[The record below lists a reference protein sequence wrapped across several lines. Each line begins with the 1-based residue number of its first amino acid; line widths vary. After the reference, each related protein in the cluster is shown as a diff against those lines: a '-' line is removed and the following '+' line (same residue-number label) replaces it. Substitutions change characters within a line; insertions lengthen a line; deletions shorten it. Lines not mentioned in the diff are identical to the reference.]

1 MKRLLAWGGL
11 AAVLAAFSVLPWLV
25 LDNAPAIEPPAE
37 FHRADLAGI
46 KSLFQKHDPRR
57 QTPDVLQSIRLDEAE
72 LNRVLN
78 YAVKLPRVSGIAAE
92 LTPGLATL
100 NATLTVP
107 ANPFGRYLNVTAE
120 VAEAPDGI
128 QIQSLQLGSL
138 PLPGALAN
146 WIARR
151 FHHRLLQD
159 KTYAAMTDAF
169 SRVDFAEN
177 QATLD
182 YRWHPTLLTQL
193 ERKSVELLI
202 PPEDQAR
209 MLVYAEQLKTLL
221 KPYPHGSTVPLAQLV
236 SPLFEY
242 ALQAGGDA
250 RTENRAALTALA
262 AYLGGVSLPKLLQG
276 DSRSIYRA
284 PPVLLSLYGRRDLA
298 EHFTLSAALS
308 INGGS
313 RLANAI
319 GLLKEEED
327 AGKGSGFSFTDLA
340 ADRAGVRLG
349 ERATGDAAAHVRQQL
364 AAARTDADLLPD
376 VRDLPEFMPQAEFDR
391 RFGPVGS
398 ARYQRVIERIDTRLD
413 AHPLTQEEVK

>member
-1 MKRLLAWGGL
+1 MKRLLAWGAL
-11 AAVLAAFSVLPWLV
+11 LVVLAAFTVLPWLM
-25 LDNAPAIEPPAE
+25 LDNAPTIEPPAE
-37 FHRADLAGI
+37 FQRSDLAGI

-57 QTPDVLQSIRLDEAE
+57 QTPDVIQSIRLDEAE

-78 YAVKLPRVSGIAAE
+78 YAVELPRVSGIAAE

-100 NATLTVP
+100 NATLIVP
-107 ANPFGRYLNVTAE
+107 ANPFGRYLNLSAE
-120 VAEAPDGI
+120 VAEAPGGI

-138 PLPGALAN
+138 PLPGALAD
-146 WIARR
+146 WIARLCHR
-151 FHHRLLQD
+151 RLLKDQ
-159 KTYAAMTDAF
+159 TYAAMSDAF

-182 YRWHPTLLTQL
+182 YRWHPQLLTQL

-202 PPEDQAR
+202 APEDQAR
-209 MLVYAEQLKTLL
+209 MLVYAEHVKTLL
-221 KPYPHGSTVPLAQLV
+221 EPYPHGSTIPLVQLV
-236 SPLFEY
+236 SPLFEH

-250 RTENRAALTALA
+250 RIENRAALTAIA

-284 PPVLLSLYGRRDLA
+284 PPVLLSLHGRRDFA
-298 EHFTLSAALS
+298 EHFTISAALS
-308 INGGS
+308 INGS
-313 RLANAI
+313 SQLANAI
-319 GLLKEEED
+319 GLMKEEED

-349 ERATGDAAAHVRQQL
+349 ERATGDAAARIRQQL
-364 AAARTDADLLPD
+364 AAARTDADLMPD

-398 ARYQRVIERIDTRLD
+398 GRYQRVIERIDARLD
-413 AHPLTQEEVK
+413 AHPLTQ

>member
-1 MKRLLAWGGL
+1 
-11 AAVLAAFSVLPWLV
+11 
-25 LDNAPAIEPPAE
+25 
-37 FHRADLAGI
+37 
-46 KSLFQKHDPRR
+46 
-57 QTPDVLQSIRLDEAE
+57 
-72 LNRVLN
+72 
-78 YAVKLPRVSGIAAE
+78 
-92 LTPGLATL
+92 
-100 NATLTVP
+100 
-107 ANPFGRYLNVTAE
+107 FGRYLNVTAE

-151 FHHRLLQD
+151 FHHHLLQD
-159 KTYAAMTDAF
+159 KTYAAMADAF

-202 PPEDQAR
+202 AAEDQAR
-209 MLVYAEQLKTLL
+209 MLVYAERLKILL
-221 KPYPHGSTVPLAQLV
+221 KPYPRGSTVPLAQLV

-398 ARYQRVIERIDTRLD
+398 ARYQRIIERIDTRLD
-413 AHPLTQEEVK
+413 AHPLTQ

>member
-1 MKRLLAWGGL
+1 RLVAWTGL
-11 AAVLAAFSVLPWLV
+11 LVVLAALTVLPWLM
-25 LDNAPAIEPPAE
+25 LDNAPTIEPPAE
-37 FHRADLAGI
+37 FQRADLVGI

-57 QTPDVLQSIRLDEAE
+57 QTPDVIQSIRLDEAE

-78 YAVKLPRVSGIAAE
+78 YAVELPRVSGIAAE

-100 NATLTVP
+100 DATLSVP
-107 ANPFGRYLNVTAE
+107 PNPFGRYLNITAE
-120 VAEAPDGI
+120 VGEAPGGI
-128 QIQSLQLGSL
+128 EIQSLRLGSL
-138 PLPGALAN
+138 PLPGALAD
-146 WIARR
+146 WVARQ
-151 FHHRLLQD
+151 FHRQLLRD
-159 KTYAAMTDAF
+159 PTYAAMADAF

-182 YRWHPTLLTQL
+182 YRWHPKLLTQL

-202 PPEDQAR
+202 APEDQAR
-209 MLVYAEQLKTLL
+209 MLVYAEHLKTLL
-221 KPYPHGSTVPLAQLV
+221 KPYPHGSTVPLVQLAA
-236 SPLFEY
+236 PLFEH
-242 ALQAGGDA
+242 ALQSGGDA
-250 RTENRAALTALA
+250 GIENRAALTALA

-298 EHFTLSAALS
+298 EHFALSAALS

-327 AGKGSGFSFTDLA
+327 AKKGSGFSFTDLA

-349 ERATGDAAAHVRQQL
+349 ERATGDTAERVRQQL
-364 AAARTDADLLPD
+364 AAARSDADLMPD
-376 VRDLPEFMPQAEFDR
+376 IRDLPEFMPQTEFDR

-398 ARYQRVIERIDTRLD
+398 GRYQRVIERIDASLD
-413 AHPLTQEEVK
+413 AHPLTQ

>member
-1 MKRLLAWGGL
+1 MRRLVAWTGLLIIL
-11 AAVLAAFSVLPWLV
+11 AALIVLPWLM
-25 LDNAPAIEPPAE
+25 LDNAPTIEPPAE
-37 FHRADLAGI
+37 FQRADLVGI

-57 QTPDVLQSIRLDEAE
+57 QTPDVIQSIRLDEAE

-78 YAVKLPRVSGIAAE
+78 YAVELPRVSGIAAE

-100 NATLTVP
+100 DATLTVP
-107 ANPFGRYLNVTAE
+107 SNPFGRYLNITAE
-120 VAEAPDGI
+120 VAEAPGGI
-128 QIQSLQLGSL
+128 EIQSLRLGSL
-138 PLPGALAN
+138 PLPGALAD
-146 WIARR
+146 WVARL
-151 FHHRLLQD
+151 FHRQLLRD
-159 KTYAAMTDAF
+159 PTYAAMADAF

-182 YRWHPTLLTQL
+182 YRWHPKLLTQL

-202 PPEDQAR
+202 APEDQAR
-209 MLVYAEQLKTLL
+209 MLVYAEHLKTLL
-221 KPYPHGSTVPLAQLV
+221 KPYPHGSTVPLVQLAA
-236 SPLFEY
+236 PLFEH
-242 ALQAGGDA
+242 ALQSGVDP
-250 RTENRAALTALA
+250 RIENRAALTALA

-327 AGKGSGFSFTDLA
+327 AKKGSGFSFTDLA

-349 ERATGDAAAHVRQQL
+349 ERATGDAAERVRQQL
-364 AAARTDADLLPD
+364 AAARSDADLMPD
-376 VRDLPEFMPQAEFDR
+376 IRDLPEFMPQTEFDR

-398 ARYQRVIERIDTRLD
+398 GRYQRVIERIDASLD
-413 AHPLTQEEVK
+413 AHPLTQ

>member
-1 MKRLLAWGGL
+1 MKRLLAWSGL
-11 AAVLAAFSVLPWLV
+11 VVLLAAFTVLPWLM
-25 LDNAPAIEPPAE
+25 LDEAPAIEPPAA
-37 FHRADLAGI
+37 FHRSDLAGI

-57 QTPDVLQSIRLDEAE
+57 QTPDMLHSIQLDEAE

-78 YAVKLPRVSGIAAE
+78 YAVELPRISGISAE

-100 NATLTVP
+100 SATLTVP

-146 WIARR
+146 WAARL
-151 FHHRLLQD
+151 FHRLLRQD
-159 KTYAAMTDAF
+159 QTYAAMSDAF

-182 YRWHPTLLTQL
+182 YRWHPELLAQL

-209 MLVYAEQLKTLL
+209 MLAYAEQLQTLL
-221 KPYPHGSTVPLAQLV
+221 KPYPHGSTVPLVQIVA
-236 SPLFEY
+236 PLFTQ
-242 ALQAGGDA
+242 ALQAGGDP
-250 RTENRAALTALA
+250 RIENRAALTALA
-262 AYLGGVSLPKLLQG
+262 AYLGGVSLPKLLEG
-276 DSRSIYRA
+276 GGRSIYRA

-298 EHFTLSAALS
+298 EHFTISAALT

-319 GLLKEEED
+319 GLFKEEED

-349 ERATGDAAAHVRQQL
+349 ERATGDAAARVRQHL

-376 VRDLPEFMPQAEFDR
+376 FRNLPEFMPQAEFDR

-398 ARYQRVIERIDTRLD
+398 ARYQRVIEHIDSLLG
-413 AHPLTQEEVK
+413 AHPLTQ

>member
-1 MKRLLAWGGL
+1 MRRLVAWTGLLIIL
-11 AAVLAAFSVLPWLV
+11 AALTVLPWLM
-25 LDNAPAIEPPAE
+25 LDNAPTIEPPAE
-37 FHRADLAGI
+37 FQRADLVGI
-46 KSLFQKHDPRR
+46 KSLFQKHAPRR
-57 QTPDVLQSIRLDEAE
+57 QTPDVIQSIRLDEAE

-78 YAVKLPRVSGIAAE
+78 YAVELPRVSGIAAE

-100 NATLTVP
+100 DATLTVP
-107 ANPFGRYLNVTAE
+107 SNPFGRYLNITAE
-120 VAEAPDGI
+120 VAEAPGGI
-128 QIQSLQLGSL
+128 EIQSLRLGSL
-138 PLPGALAN
+138 PLPGALAD
-146 WIARR
+146 WVARL
-151 FHHRLLQD
+151 FHRQLLRD
-159 KTYAAMTDAF
+159 PTYAAMADAF

-182 YRWHPTLLTQL
+182 YRWHPKLLTQL

-202 PPEDQAR
+202 APEDQAR
-209 MLVYAEQLKTLL
+209 MLVYAEHLKILL
-221 KPYPHGSTVPLAQLV
+221 KPYPHGSTVPLVQLAA
-236 SPLFEY
+236 PLFEH
-242 ALQAGGDA
+242 ALQSGGDA
-250 RTENRAALTALA
+250 RIENRAALTALA

-327 AGKGSGFSFTDLA
+327 AKKGSGFSFTDLA

-349 ERATGDAAAHVRQQL
+349 ERATGDTAERVRQQL
-364 AAARTDADLLPD
+364 AAARSDADLMPD
-376 VRDLPEFMPQAEFDR
+376 IRDLPEFMPQTEFDR

-398 ARYQRVIERIDTRLD
+398 GRYQRVIERIDASLD
-413 AHPLTQEEVK
+413 AHPLTQ

>member
-1 MKRLLAWGGL
+1 MRRLVAWTGL
-11 AAVLAAFSVLPWLV
+11 LVVLAALTVLPWLM
-25 LDNAPAIEPPAE
+25 LDNAPTIEPPTE
-37 FHRADLAGI
+37 FQRADLAGI

-57 QTPDVLQSIRLDEAE
+57 QTPDVIQSIRLDEAE

-78 YAVKLPRVSGIAAE
+78 YAVELPRVSGIAAE

-100 NATLTVP
+100 DATLTVP
-107 ANPFGRYLNVTAE
+107 SNPFGRYLNITAE
-120 VAEAPDGI
+120 VGEAPGGI
-128 QIQSLQLGSL
+128 EIQSLRLGSL
-138 PLPGALAN
+138 PLPGALAD
-146 WIARR
+146 WVARQ
-151 FHHRLLQD
+151 FHRQLLRD
-159 KTYAAMTDAF
+159 PTYAAMADAF

-182 YRWHPTLLTQL
+182 YRWHPKLLTQL

-202 PPEDQAR
+202 APEDQAR
-209 MLVYAEQLKTLL
+209 MLVYAEHLKTLL
-221 KPYPHGSTVPLAQLV
+221 KPYPHGSTVPLVQLAA
-236 SPLFEY
+236 PLFEH
-242 ALQAGGDA
+242 ALQSGGDA
-250 RTENRAALTALA
+250 RIENRAALTALA

-298 EHFTLSAALS
+298 EHFALSAALS

-327 AGKGSGFSFTDLA
+327 AKKGSGFSFTDLA

-349 ERATGDAAAHVRQQL
+349 ERATGDTAERVRQQL
-364 AAARTDADLLPD
+364 AAARSDADLMPD
-376 VRDLPEFMPQAEFDR
+376 IRDLPEFMPQTEFDR

-398 ARYQRVIERIDTRLD
+398 GRYQRVIERIDASLD
-413 AHPLTQEEVK
+413 AHPLTQ

>member
-1 MKRLLAWGGL
+1 
-11 AAVLAAFSVLPWLV
+11 
-25 LDNAPAIEPPAE
+25 
-37 FHRADLAGI
+37 ADLAGI

-57 QTPDVLQSIRLDEAE
+57 QTPDVVQSIRLDEAE

-78 YAVKLPRVSGIAAE
+78 YAVELPRVSGIAAE

-107 ANPFGRYLNVTAE
+107 SNPFGRYLNVTAE

-193 ERKSVELLI
+193 ERKSVEFLI
-202 PPEDQAR
+202 AAEDQAR

-221 KPYPHGSTVPLAQLV
+221 KPYPRGSTVPLVQLV

-398 ARYQRVIERIDTRLD
+398 ARYQRIIEHIDSLLG